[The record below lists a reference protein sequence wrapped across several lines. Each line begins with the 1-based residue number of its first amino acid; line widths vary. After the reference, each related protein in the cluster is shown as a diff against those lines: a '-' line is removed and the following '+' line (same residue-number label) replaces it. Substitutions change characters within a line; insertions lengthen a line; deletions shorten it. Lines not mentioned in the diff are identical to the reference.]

1 MCEILVELGGVNVLD
16 VDDAGNDVVVSVE
29 TQVREIGDET
39 IFQAT
44 GGVRHPDGTPR
55 DLSYIGFITR
65 HDSMVT
71 HWQDY
76 MNPLQLSARA
86 R

>member
-1 MCEILVELGGVNVLD
+1 MSSGPTRMCEILVELGGVNVLD

-44 GGVRHPDGTPR
+44 GGVTGV
-55 DLSYIGFITR
+55 LC
-65 HDSMVT
+65 V
-71 HWQDY
+71 
-76 MNPLQLSARA
+76 A
-86 R
+86 

>member
-16 VDDAGNDVVVSVE
+16 VDDVGNDVVVSVE

-44 GGVRHPDGTPR
+44 GG
-55 DLSYIGFITR
+55 LATR
-65 HDSMVT
+65 MARPGISATSGSSPVVT
-71 HWQDY
+71 
-76 MNPLQLSARA
+76 AR
-86 R
+86 

>member
-44 GGVRHPDGTPR
+44 GGVTACC
-55 DLSYIGFITR
+55 
-65 HDSMVT
+65 
-71 HWQDY
+71 
-76 MNPLQLSARA
+76 AR
-86 R
+86 REVYSGRL

>member
-1 MCEILVELGGVNVLD
+1 MSSGPTRMCEILVELGGVNVLD

-44 GGVRHPDGTPR
+44 GGVTACC
-55 DLSYIGFITR
+55 
-65 HDSMVT
+65 
-71 HWQDY
+71 
-76 MNPLQLSARA
+76 ARREGVLGSLVRFA
-86 R
+86 GPPGQE

>member
-44 GGVRHPDGTPR
+44 GRLRHPDGTPR
-55 DLSYIGFITR
+55 DLSYIGFIACR
-65 HDSMVT
+65 DRMVT
-71 HWQDY
+71 RWQDY